1 MKKIL
6 CILFCLLPVLGG
18 KAQTLYR
25 DQVRIEKESI
35 TRNEDNNVLS
45 IDMDIVM
52 QENLKLSS
60 NHVAT
65 LTPFLESNGR
75 TKILPSIVVYG
86 RKREVVNQRNNIAP
100 SENTYSVIRRKHNKE
115 QIINYHQQFQ
125 FEAWMRDAEMKL
137 NIDVCG
143 CCDLKEETSG
153 ELITRL
159 NILPVQLQPAI
170 SYITPQAEALKHRAI
185 EGSAFLDFPVNQIII
200 RPEYRRNTVELA
212 KIRATIDSVRNDD
225 KTTLSSIRIHGYASP
240 EGGYAN
246 NTRLAKGR
254 TQALVDYVTSYYK
267 FDNKLITSEYTSE
280 DWEGFRKFIAA
291 SSLEKKDEILKL
303 MDDSTLDIDKK
314 ERQIAQLA
322 GPQTYKYILE
332 ECYPALRHSDYT
344 VNYTVR
350 GFNLEETKEIIK
362 TRPQLL
368 SLQEIYRIAESC
380 QPGSEEFN
388 RSFQVAATMFP
399 DDPIAN
405 LNAGAME
412 IQKGGDLTTAKKH
425 LAKADQKA
433 PETLNNLGVIAL
445 LEGDYDAAEK
455 YFNAAKAGG
464 LTTLADTNMKQL
476 KSIRNYPKE

>member
-1 MKKIL
+1 M
-6 CILFCLLPVLGG
+6 
-18 KAQTLYR
+18 
-25 DQVRIEKESI
+25 
-35 TRNEDNNVLS
+35 
-45 IDMDIVM
+45 
-52 QENLKLSS
+52 
-60 NHVAT
+60 
-65 LTPFLESNGR
+65 
-75 TKILPSIVVYG
+75 
-86 RKREVVNQRNNIAP
+86 
-100 SENTYSVIRRKHNKE
+100 
-115 QIINYHQQFQ
+115 
-125 FEAWMRDAEMKL
+125 
-137 NIDVCG
+137 
-143 CCDLKEETSG
+143 
-153 ELITRL
+153 
-159 NILPVQLQPAI
+159 
-170 SYITPQAEALKHRAI
+170 
-185 EGSAFLDFPVNQIII
+185 NQIII

-368 SLQEIYRIAESC
+368 SLQEIYRIAKAVSGKRRV
-380 QPGSEEFN
+380 QPFVPGS
-388 RSFQVAATMFP
+388 SHHVP
-399 DDPIAN
+399 DDPYCQSECRSHGNTERRRPDNSEEASC
-405 LNAGAME
+405 
-412 IQKGGDLTTAKKH
+412 Q
-425 LAKADQKA
+425 
-433 PETLNNLGVIAL
+433 
-445 LEGDYDAAEK
+445 
-455 YFNAAKAGG
+455 
-464 LTTLADTNMKQL
+464 
-476 KSIRNYPKE
+476 S

>member
-60 NHVAT
+60 NHVVT

-170 SYITPQAEALKHRAI
+170 SYITPQAEAVKHRAI

-344 VNYTVR
+344 VNYTDSEGNERERSGGGVAFEPDGTERALTEEELFEHLNEPEVEEREDGTVMVYYLDQKLDVTDKFDEDGVCYVQLEGGEKTIYMTIKR
-350 GFNLEETKEIIK
+350 GNGYATSTTKYIL
-362 TRPQLL
+362 PN
-368 SLQEIYRIAESC
+368 
-380 QPGSEEFN
+380 EFN
-388 RSFQVAATMFP
+388 
-399 DDPIAN
+399 N
-405 LNAGAME
+405 
-412 IQKGGDLTTAKKH
+412 
-425 LAKADQKA
+425 
-433 PETLNNLGVIAL
+433 
-445 LEGDYDAAEK
+445 
-455 YFNAAKAGG
+455 
-464 LTTLADTNMKQL
+464 
-476 KSIRNYPKE
+476 